1 MSEAAVHLASCA
13 PAGAAANAEEPTLR
27 GSTWQASQRSEALNA
42 LKLMPNAQT
51 DERLRAAWQESW
63 QAIAADTLAAG

>member
-1 MSEAAVHLASCA
+1 MLK
-13 PAGAAANAEEPTLR
+13 
-27 GSTWQASQRSEALNA
+27 SQSFVVRLGKPLNA

-63 QAIAADTLAAG
+63 QAIAAGTLAAG